1 LPIIRPNASQILR
14 SGISKTDLGKG
25 CQAERLLRGSAPV
38 RTTPSSTPA
47 PVMSVDPAILPDFA
61 LFRECEECPQMV
73 ALPAGSFNMGVST
86 HRILLSLD
94 RESECFSDGFSC
106 RGPDAE

>member
-1 LPIIRPNASQILR
+1 
-14 SGISKTDLGKG
+14 
-25 CQAERLLRGSAPV
+25 
-38 RTTPSSTPA
+38 
-47 PVMSVDPAILPDFA
+47 
-61 LFRECEECPQMV
+61 MV

-106 RGPDAE
+106 RGPDAERPPSAKSGPALMKSLNDRIGAALPVACGANRSCRALLSAVGCRDPDRQTCFR